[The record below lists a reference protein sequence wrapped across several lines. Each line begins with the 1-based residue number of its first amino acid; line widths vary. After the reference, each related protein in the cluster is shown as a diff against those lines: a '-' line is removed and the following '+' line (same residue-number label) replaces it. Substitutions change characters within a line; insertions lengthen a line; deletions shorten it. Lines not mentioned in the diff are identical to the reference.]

1 MSQQKGSIIEE
12 TRFRVSPPHRYE
24 VIFHNDDFTPM
35 EFVTDVLEKVFHM
48 EPGEAAMKMLE
59 VHRAARQQS
68 EPIATT
74 WPGVWPTR
82 PWRWPAMKAI
92 RSKSQSS
99 PKRPPA
105 PWTTIFFLFRPC
117 FT

>member
-59 VHRAARQQS
+59 VHRAGKAAVGTYSYDMARS
-68 EPIATT
+68 LADKAMAMARDEGYPLEITVEPEA
-74 WPGVWPTR
+74 
-82 PWRWPAMKAI
+82 
-92 RSKSQSS
+92 SS
-99 PKRPPA
+99 GPMDDD
-105 PWTTIFFLFRPC
+105 FLPF
-117 FT
+117 